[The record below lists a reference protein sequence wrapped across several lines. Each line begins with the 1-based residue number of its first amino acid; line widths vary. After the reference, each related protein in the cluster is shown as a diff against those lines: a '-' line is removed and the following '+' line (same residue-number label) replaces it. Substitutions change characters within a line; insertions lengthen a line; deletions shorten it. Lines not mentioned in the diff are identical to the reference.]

1 MQQKK
6 LLRNLRFR
14 QLNQIPKKL
23 MQGSLSLLFLSILYP
38 KLDAYK
44 GAKERKIMEGLD
56 GEVLT
61 NNVLGARDHMRLTPD
76 MDSSLN
82 ELSKTL
88 FEF

>member
-14 QLNQIPKKL
+14 QLNQIPKKV

-38 KLDAYK
+38 RLDAYEV
-44 GAKERKIMEGLD
+44 AKERKIMEGLD

-61 NNVLGARDHMRLTPD
+61 NNVLGARDTY
-76 MDSSLN
+76 
-82 ELSKTL
+82 EIKTRHGFKL
-88 FEF
+88 K